1 MPIVK
6 LSKKVFE
13 KLIGKKIPLN
23 ELKKRIPYLG
33 TDLDSIKGNEI
44 NIEIFPNRPD
54 LLSEQG
60 FARAFSS
67 FIGVKT
73 GFKKYNVKKSA
84 YKVIIDPS
92 VSSIRPF
99 TACAVVKNL
108 KFDDEMIK
116 EVIQIQ
122 EKLHITYGRNRK
134 KAAIGIYPFEKITT
148 PIYYKALPPE
158 DIKFRPLESDKEMTG
173 LQILSKHP
181 TGREYAPLLEG
192 KEKFPVFLDAE
203 NKILSMPP
211 IINSYETG
219 KITSKTRDVFIE
231 CSGFDFKTLNILLNI
246 IVTALADMGG
256 DIYSMELYYKNKKYT
271 TPNLKP
277 IEMKVDLAY
286 VNRLLG
292 LDLKEKELKNLFGRM
307 GYSYNH
313 KKVLVPAYRSDI
325 LHPIDLVEDLA
336 IAYGYENFKPEIPN
350 ISTIGEEDGLEV
362 FKGNLKE
369 ILIGLGLLETSSF
382 IITSKELIE
391 KTKMK
396 DDLIEIKNPISQEF
410 NVLRASLIPSMLQIL
425 SKNKHAEYPQKIFEQ
440 GLIVKKDLKD
450 YEYLTI
456 LTANEKANYT
466 EIRQILDALLSSLN
480 LKYSIEDLEHNSFIP
495 GRIGKIIVNKKEI
508 GFLGEIHPSVLEN
521 FSLENPAAALE
532 INLSELSKLI

>member
-1 MPIVK
+1 
-6 LSKKVFE
+6 
-13 KLIGKKIPLN
+13 
-23 ELKKRIPYLG
+23 
-33 TDLDSIKGNEI
+33 
-44 NIEIFPNRPD
+44 
-54 LLSEQG
+54 
-60 FARAFSS
+60 
-67 FIGVKT
+67 
-73 GFKKYNVKKSA
+73 
-84 YKVIIDPS
+84 
-92 VSSIRPF
+92 
-99 TACAVVKNL
+99 
-108 KFDDEMIK
+108 
-116 EVIQIQ
+116 
-122 EKLHITYGRNRK
+122 
-134 KAAIGIYPFEKITT
+134 
-148 PIYYKALPPE
+148 
-158 DIKFRPLESDKEMTG
+158 MTG

-181 TGREYAPLLEG
+181 TGREYAHLLKG

-211 IINSYETG
+211 IINSHETG
-219 KITSKTRDVFIE
+219 KITAKTKDVFIE
-231 CSGFDFKTLNILLNI
+231 CSGFDFQTLNILLNI

-277 IEMKVDLAY
+277 IEMKVDLEY
-286 VNRLLG
+286 VNKLLG
-292 LDLKEKELKNLFGRM
+292 LDLKEKELKTLFGRM

-313 KKVLVPAYRSDI
+313 KKVLIPAYRSDI

-350 ISTIGEEDGLEV
+350 ISTMGEEDSLEV
-362 FKGNLKE
+362 FKGDLRE

-391 KTKMK
+391 KTKMGNN
-396 DDLIEIKNPISQEF
+396 LIEIKNPISQEF

-466 EIRQILDALLSSLN
+466 EIRQVLDAIMSSLN

-495 GRIGKIIVNKKEI
+495 GRVGKIIINKKEI
-508 GFLGEIHPSVLEN
+508 GFLGEIHPTVIEN
-521 FSLENPAAALE
+521 FSLENPVAALE
-532 INLSELSKLI
+532 INLSELFNLIF